1 MTVAGIEKQQIAR
14 AQGEFLA
21 AAGEAALAALDKA
34 EDVMLV
40 KVGWKGLHDALE
52 AVGLKV
58 QLVVIDRA
66 AALVFYAHPSLA
78 EPLYHCGGEMACT
91 ISSFLQRKMKS
102 KRNNFA
108 RWGKTSG
115 KSCGILPGS

>member
-91 ISSFLQRKMKS
+91 ISSFLYTKLDM
-102 KRNNFA
+102 NFDYLF
-108 RWGKTSG
+108 RS
-115 KSCGILPGS
+115 SYMPV

>member
-1 MTVAGIEKQQIAR
+1 MLAGVTVAGIEKQQIAR

-34 EDVMLV
+34 EGVMLV

-108 RWGKTSG
+108 
-115 KSCGILPGS
+115 